1 MTVNMQILRLMNGHS
16 VNRWLNNEIAG
27 NIHRPVPSVRRA
39 TAQLTE
45 QGLLRRL
52 RDFRGQRDYTITA
65 AGRRAARA

>member
-16 VNRWLNNEIAG
+16 VNRWLNSEIAG

-52 RDFRGQRDYTITA
+52 RDFHGQRDYTITA